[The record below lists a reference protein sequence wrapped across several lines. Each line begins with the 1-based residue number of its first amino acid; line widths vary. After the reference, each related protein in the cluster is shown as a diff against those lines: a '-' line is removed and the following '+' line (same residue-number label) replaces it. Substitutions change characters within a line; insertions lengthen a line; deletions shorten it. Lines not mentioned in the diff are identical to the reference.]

1 MSDPCCM
8 RLPQLCQKQLWRV
21 NSFSSSS
28 GSSTQG
34 WGFSHSK
41 GVSLSEC
48 LNSVSA
54 PSILIEPPCINTS
67 HIQCVSQ
74 CTEGFQ
80 WTDCQIVWN
89 WMEFSEVRGKEKE
102 VRRTEHFSAAEGM
115 GSSQGSVCSVTQAY
129 TWGGVRDHLPQEFSF
144 CERTFKRETLKTWE
158 SVCLKIRNKVDS
170 FSPFS
175 PLMATW
181 QEETWWGRLRGR
193 PWSCRSRRRG
203 RTARW
208 RRRGLAE
215 VAASSC
221 TGFQLLQI

>member
-1 MSDPCCM
+1 MFTYLGAMSDPCCM

-67 HIQCVSQ
+67 HIQCVPQ

-102 VRRTEHFSAAEGM
+102 VRRTEHFSAEEGM

-129 TWGGVRDHLPQEFSF
+129 TWAGARDHLPHESSFHLLFFEENIAFFANMVEYMTTEYRATIFFSYLA
-144 CERTFKRETLKTWE
+144 R
-158 SVCLKIRNKVDS
+158 RNMVS
-170 FSPFS
+170 EAP
-175 PLMATW
+175 
-181 QEETWWGRLRGR
+181 R
-193 PWSCRSRRRG
+193 
-203 RTARW
+203 
-208 RRRGLAE
+208 
-215 VAASSC
+215 
-221 TGFQLLQI
+221 